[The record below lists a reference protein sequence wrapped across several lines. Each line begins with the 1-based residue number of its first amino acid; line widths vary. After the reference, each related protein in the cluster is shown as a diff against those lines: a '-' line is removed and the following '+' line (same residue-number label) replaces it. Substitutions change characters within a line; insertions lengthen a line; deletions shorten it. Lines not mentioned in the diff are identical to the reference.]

1 MQALRVAGIEGDEAK
16 RLLVNAL
23 DDKVRANL
31 SSVIARALY
40 DYPDINTSKLAE
52 LTFDQ
57 RWNLITFD

>member
-40 DYPDINTSKLAE
+40 DYPDISTSKLAE